1 MTINAV
7 IFDSNGVLLKSE
19 YLSSRLERDYGVK
32 DADVV
37 AAITDIMPK
46 IRLPEAPKAWDFW
59 KPYIKNWGLDFTE
72 ESFFAYWFSGEGL
85 NQELFDYAKELKE
98 QGKKIFILSNNF
110 KERRDYYKK
119 ELGELFDLVDKAYFS
134 RDTGFVK
141 PDKQAWQLVLD
152 EFSLN
157 PKTCV
162 YVDDSTTNVAS
173 AQSLGIIAA
182 KYQGV
187 GALRKLILDN

>member
-1 MTINAV
+1 
-7 IFDSNGVLLKSE
+7 
-19 YLSSRLERDYGVK
+19 
-32 DADVV
+32 
-37 AAITDIMPK
+37 
-46 IRLPEAPKAWDFW
+46 
-59 KPYIKNWGLDFTE
+59 
-72 ESFFAYWFSGEGL
+72 
-85 NQELFDYAKELKE
+85 
-98 QGKKIFILSNNF
+98 
-110 KERRDYYKK
+110 
-119 ELGELFDLVDKAYFS
+119 
-134 RDTGFVK
+134 
-141 PDKQAWQLVLD
+141 LD